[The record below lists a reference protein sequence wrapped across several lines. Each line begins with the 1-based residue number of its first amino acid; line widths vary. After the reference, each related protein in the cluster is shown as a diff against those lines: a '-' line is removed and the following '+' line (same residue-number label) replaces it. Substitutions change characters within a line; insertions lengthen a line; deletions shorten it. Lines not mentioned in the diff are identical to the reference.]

1 MSKKKVAAGSAMAFI
16 FLMGIVS
23 LFSDMTHEGARSILG
38 AYLSLAGA
46 SAAVIG
52 FVSGLGEF
60 LGYSLRLVS
69 GVFADRTKKYWPMTI
84 VGYIID
90 VMAIPALALVPRG
103 GWIAACGLMI
113 VERIGKAIKKPAK
126 DTLLSFAATQNGV
139 GKSFAIDWIKERYM
153 PSEVSVTLLIVR
165 EDWDDIR
172 SKEQYELDKEEVLPI
187 LRESADTLS
196 GFSVATE
203 VRFGRAGEEILRF
216 AEEQEIDTIV
226 MTKSTKPGWIQMIGS
241 VTNHVVKYAKCVV
254 VIVPEMQAKHK

>member
-1 MSKKKVAAGSAMAFI
+1 M
-16 FLMGIVS
+16 LN
-23 LFSDMTHEGARSILG
+23 L
-38 AYLSLAGA
+38 
-46 SAAVIG
+46 
-52 FVSGLGEF
+52 
-60 LGYSLRLVS
+60 
-69 GVFADRTKKYWPMTI
+69 
-84 VGYIID
+84 
-90 VMAIPALALVPRG
+90 LVPIDGSDRS
-103 GWIAACGLMI
+103 
-113 VERIGKAIKKPAK
+113 KQ
-126 DTLLSFAATQNGV
+126 S
-139 GKSFAIDWIKERYM
+139 IDWIKERYM

-226 MTKSTKPGWIQMIGS
+226 MTKSTTPGWIQMIGS

>member
-1 MSKKKVAAGSAMAFI
+1 M
-16 FLMGIVS
+16 LN
-23 LFSDMTHEGARSILG
+23 L
-38 AYLSLAGA
+38 
-46 SAAVIG
+46 
-52 FVSGLGEF
+52 
-60 LGYSLRLVS
+60 
-69 GVFADRTKKYWPMTI
+69 
-84 VGYIID
+84 
-90 VMAIPALALVPRG
+90 LVPIDGSDRS
-103 GWIAACGLMI
+103 
-113 VERIGKAIKKPAK
+113 KQ
-126 DTLLSFAATQNGV
+126 S
-139 GKSFAIDWIKERYM
+139 IDWIKERYM